1 LKKLIFKICVFFFKN
16 KALIK
21 LLKEDPT
28 PQVRQKAAE
37 AISLL
42 SDF

>member
-1 LKKLIFKICVFFFKN
+1 LKKLIFKICIFFKN